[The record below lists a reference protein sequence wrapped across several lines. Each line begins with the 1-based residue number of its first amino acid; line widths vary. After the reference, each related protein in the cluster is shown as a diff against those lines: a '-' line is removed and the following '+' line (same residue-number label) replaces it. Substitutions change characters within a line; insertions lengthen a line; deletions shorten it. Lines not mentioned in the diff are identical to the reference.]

1 MNCLRCKTELVWQCD
16 HDVSDESENMAMVTN
31 LHCHNCECDV
41 DVWYP
46 KDTDDDGAYEVL
58 VHIWTDRPTLP

>member
-1 MNCLRCKTELVWQCD
+1 MNCLRCKTGLVWQCD

-31 LHCHNCECDV
+31 LHCPNCESDV